1 MEEFCT
7 LLTEESNTTSGRIT
21 EDESPSTRGE
31 NLSRLYHFA
40 ATDKLAPVEQQQLR
54 TLRKIAR
61 EYYYNNVACMPALCA
76 VLEANAEAMGCKSWE
91 LPELTP
97 LLQYSDRSEMVAR
110 ARPSNALLSKEEMIR
125 LTIQNKHHLWN
136 ADYKPLKGYRDLH
149 EIFREQMRA
158 VAAGGEYH
166 TEGRTVRLLSAPLP
180 ARQLTYSETGLIV
193 LFLPWISPGA
203 STIPALMTA
212 RLRNTV
218 KLAKRENPPEN
229 LLPPTLFV
237 MNRCGRSRAISW
249 IPWMRRAR
257 R

>member
-1 MEEFCT
+1 
-7 LLTEESNTTSGRIT
+7 
-21 EDESPSTRGE
+21 
-31 NLSRLYHFA
+31 
-40 ATDKLAPVEQQQLR
+40 
-54 TLRKIAR
+54 
-61 EYYYNNVACMPALCA
+61 MPALCA

-193 LFLPWISPGA
+193 LFLVWICPGA
-203 STIPALMTA
+203 ASIVVSTMIESGNTRRPAGRVVFA
-212 RLRNTV
+212 RQVSKTLTLRN
-218 KLAKRENPPEN
+218 
-229 LLPPTLFV
+229 
-237 MNRCGRSRAISW
+237 S
-249 IPWMRRAR
+249 
-257 R
+257 